1 MFFVKKIYYIDGDL
15 LMRLDIE
22 LANRDLFETRTK
34 AKEAIKKGLIYCDNK
49 KITKP
54 SFEVDENTDIEIKG
68 KILPYVSR
76 AGLKLEKALKVFN
89 VNLVGKI
96 MVDIGSSTGG
106 FTDCA
111 IQNNV
116 KKVIAID
123 VGTNQ
128 LDKKLRD
135 NKKIELYEQT
145 DFRNVDLNI
154 LKNVNI
160 ATIDVS
166 FISVKLLT
174 KKLSQMENLKEI
186 ICLIKPQFECGKEIA
201 DKYKGVITDSKIHT
215 EVINKVKSYFEK
227 INFKCL
233 KITQS
238 PIKGGSGNK
247 EFLGYFTKQ

>member
-1 MFFVKKIYYIDGDL
+1 MG
-15 LMRLDIE
+15 
-22 LANRDLFETRTK
+22 
-34 AKEAIKKGLIYCDNK
+34 
-49 KITKP
+49 
-54 SFEVDENTDIEIKG
+54 ENTNIEIKG

-89 VNLVGKI
+89 INLEDKT

-111 IQNNV
+111 LQNNV

-128 LDKKLRD
+128 LDKKLRN

-174 KKLSQMENLKEI
+174 KKLSKMENLKEI

-201 DKYKGVITDSKIHT
+201 DKLNIEREEIVN
-215 EVINKVKSYFEK
+215 VA
-227 INFKCL
+227 
-233 KITQS
+233 
-238 PIKGGSGNK
+238 
-247 EFLGYFTKQ
+247 

>member
-1 MFFVKKIYYIDGDL
+1 
-15 LMRLDIE
+15 MRLDVEIV
-22 LANRDLFETRTK
+22 NRGMFETRTK
-34 AKEAIKKGLIYCDNK
+34 AKEAIKEGIIYCDNK

-54 SFEVDENTDIEIKG
+54 SFEVNENTNMEIKG
-68 KILPYVSR
+68 NVLPYVSR
-76 AGLKLEKALKVFN
+76 AGLKLEKALKVFK
-89 VNLVGKI
+89 VNLKGKT

-111 IQNNV
+111 LQNNI

-123 VGTNQ
+123 VGTDQ
-128 LDKKLRD
+128 LDKKLRG
-135 NKKIELYEQT
+135 NKKIELHEQT
-145 DFRNVDLNI
+145 DFRNIDLNI
-154 LKNVNI
+154 LKDVNI

-174 KKLSQMENLKEI
+174 EKLSKMENLKEI

-201 DKYKGVITDSKIHT
+201 DKYKGVITSSKIHE
-215 EVINKVKSYFEK
+215 EVINKVKSYFQS
-227 INFKCL
+227 INFTCQ
-233 KITQS
+233 KITAS

>member
-1 MFFVKKIYYIDGDL
+1 
-15 LMRLDIE
+15 MRLDVE
-22 LANRDLFETRTK
+22 LVNRGMFETRTK
-34 AKEAIKKGLIYCDNK
+34 AKEAIKEGIIYCDNK

-54 SFEVDENTDIEIKG
+54 SFEVNENTNMEIKG
-68 KILPYVSR
+68 NVLPYVSR
-76 AGLKLEKALKVFN
+76 AGLKLEKALKVFKA
-89 VNLVGKI
+89 NLKGKT

-111 IQNNV
+111 LQNNI

-123 VGTNQ
+123 VGTDQ
-128 LDKKLRD
+128 LDKKLRG
-135 NKKIELYEQT
+135 NKKIELHEQT
-145 DFRNVDLNI
+145 DFRNIDLNI
-154 LKNVNI
+154 LKEVNI

-174 KKLSQMENLKEI
+174 EKLSKMENLKEI

-201 DKYKGVITDSKIHT
+201 DKYKGVITSSKIHE
-215 EVINKVKSYFEK
+215 EVINKVKSYFQS
-227 INFKCL
+227 INFTCQ
-233 KITQS
+233 KITAS

>member
-1 MFFVKKIYYIDGDL
+1 
-15 LMRLDIE
+15 MRLDVE
-22 LANRDLFETRTK
+22 LVNRGLFETRTK
-34 AKEAIKKGLIYCDNK
+34 AKEAIKEGIIYCDNK

-54 SFEVDENTDIEIKG
+54 SFEVSENTNIEIKG
-68 KILPYVSR
+68 NVLPYVSR
-76 AGLKLEKALKVFN
+76 AGLKLEKALKVFK
-89 VNLVGKI
+89 VNLKGKT

-111 IQNNV
+111 LQNNI

-123 VGTNQ
+123 VGTDQ
-128 LDKKLRD
+128 LDKKLRG

-145 DFRNVDLNI
+145 DFRNIDLNI
-154 LKNVNI
+154 LKEVNI

-174 KKLSQMENLKEI
+174 EKLSKMENLKEI

-201 DKYKGVITDSKIHT
+201 DKYKGVITSSKIHE
-215 EVINKVKSYFEK
+215 EVINKVKSYFQS
-227 INFKCL
+227 INFTCQ
-233 KITQS
+233 KITTS

>member
-1 MFFVKKIYYIDGDL
+1 
-15 LMRLDIE
+15 MRLDVE
-22 LANRDLFETRTK
+22 LVNRGMFETRTK
-34 AKEAIKKGLIYCDNK
+34 AKEAIKEGIIYCDNK

-54 SFEVDENTDIEIKG
+54 SFEVNENTNMEIKG
-68 KILPYVSR
+68 NVLPYVSR
-76 AGLKLEKALKVFN
+76 AGLKLEKALKVFK
-89 VNLVGKI
+89 VNLKGKI

-111 IQNNV
+111 LQNNI

-123 VGTNQ
+123 VGTDQ
-128 LDKKLRD
+128 LDKKLRG
-135 NKKIELYEQT
+135 NKKIELHEQT
-145 DFRNVDLNI
+145 DFRNIDLNI
-154 LKNVNI
+154 LKDVNI

-174 KKLSQMENLKEI
+174 EKLSKMENLKEI

-201 DKYKGVITDSKIHT
+201 DKYKGVITSSKIHE
-215 EVINKVKSYFEK
+215 EVINKVKSYFQS
-227 INFKCL
+227 INFTCQ
-233 KITQS
+233 KITAS

>member
-1 MFFVKKIYYIDGDL
+1 
-15 LMRLDIE
+15 MRLDVE
-22 LANRDLFETRTK
+22 LVNRGMFETRTK
-34 AKEAIKKGLIYCDNK
+34 AKEAIKEGIIYCDNK

-54 SFEVDENTDIEIKG
+54 SFEVNENTNMEIKG
-68 KILPYVSR
+68 NVLPYVSR
-76 AGLKLEKALKVFN
+76 AGLKLEKALKVFKI
-89 VNLVGKI
+89 NLKGKI

-111 IQNNV
+111 LQNNI

-123 VGTNQ
+123 VGTDQ
-128 LDKKLRD
+128 LDKKLRG
-135 NKKIELYEQT
+135 NKKIELHEQT
-145 DFRNVDLNI
+145 DFRNIDLNI
-154 LKNVNI
+154 LKDVNI

-174 KKLSQMENLKEI
+174 EKLSKMENLKEI

-201 DKYKGVITDSKIHT
+201 DKYKGVITSSKIHE
-215 EVINKVKSYFEK
+215 EVINKVKSYFQS
-227 INFKCL
+227 INFTCQ
-233 KITQS
+233 KITAS

>member
-1 MFFVKKIYYIDGDL
+1 MFFIKKIYYINGDF
-15 LMRLDIE
+15 MRLDVE
-22 LANRDLFETRTK
+22 LVKRGLLETRTK
-34 AKEAIKKGLIYCDNK
+34 AKESIKKGIVYCDNK

-54 SFEVDENTDIEIKG
+54 SFEVAENTNIEIKG

-89 VNLVGKI
+89 INLEDKT

-111 IQNNV
+111 LQNNV

-128 LDKKLRD
+128 LDKKLRN

-215 EVINKVKSYFEK
+215 EVINKVKFYFEN
-227 INFKCL
+227 IGFKCL

-247 EFLGYFTKQ
+247 EFLGYFTK

>member
-1 MFFVKKIYYIDGDL
+1 
-15 LMRLDIE
+15 MRLDVE
-22 LANRDLFETRTK
+22 LVNRGMFETRTK
-34 AKEAIKKGLIYCDNK
+34 AKEAIKEGIIYCDNK

-54 SFEVDENTDIEIKG
+54 SFEVNENTNMEIKG
-68 KILPYVSR
+68 NVLPYVSR
-76 AGLKLEKALKVFN
+76 AGLKLEKALKVFKA
-89 VNLVGKI
+89 NLKGKT

-111 IQNNV
+111 LQNNI

-123 VGTNQ
+123 VGTDQ
-128 LDKKLRD
+128 LDKKLRG
-135 NKKIELYEQT
+135 NKKIELHEQT
-145 DFRNVDLNI
+145 DFRNIDLNI
-154 LKNVNI
+154 LKDVNI

-174 KKLSQMENLKEI
+174 EKLSKMENLKEI

-201 DKYKGVITDSKIHT
+201 DKYKGVITSSKIHE
-215 EVINKVKSYFEK
+215 EVINKVKSYFQS
-227 INFKCL
+227 INFTCQ
-233 KITQS
+233 KITAS

>member
-1 MFFVKKIYYIDGDL
+1 MFFIKKIYYIIGDF
-15 LMRLDIE
+15 MRLDVE
-22 LANRDLFETRTK
+22 LVNRGMFETRTK
-34 AKEAIKKGLIYCDNK
+34 AKEAIKEGIIYCDNK

-54 SFEVDENTDIEIKG
+54 SFEVNENTNIEIKG
-68 KILPYVSR
+68 NVLPYVSR
-76 AGLKLEKALKVFN
+76 AGLKLEKALKVFK
-89 VNLVGKI
+89 VNLKGKT

-111 IQNNV
+111 LQNNI

-123 VGTNQ
+123 VGTDQ
-128 LDKKLRD
+128 LDKKLRG
-135 NKKIELYEQT
+135 NKKIELHEQT
-145 DFRNVDLNI
+145 DFRNIDLNI
-154 LKNVNI
+154 LKDVNI

-174 KKLSQMENLKEI
+174 EKLSKMENLKEI

-201 DKYKGVITDSKIHT
+201 DKYKGVITSSKIHE
-215 EVINKVKSYFEK
+215 EVINKVKSYFQS
-227 INFKCL
+227 INFTCQ
-233 KITQS
+233 KITAS